1 LFTLG
6 ARVVPTGSRPA
17 NTESTLYG
25 EGWIARRTPGG
36 CFLEWDAGQLMSEY
50 ITAEISPEEF
60 ERLRAEPEA
69 FREVAGVHERERVFP
84 RELNAAIV
92 AYLQWRTSGVPK
104 RDAEAARAVAA
115 KGDPEVLLARVGG
128 LVRECGRVEVDWSTH
143 DLAEGA
149 ALARVQM
156 ASRYPELDDE
166 ALDALSWDFSYGW
179 K

>member
-1 LFTLG
+1 MLRWGRKRALFTLG

-36 CFLEWDAGQLMSEY
+36 C
-50 ITAEISPEEF
+50 
-60 ERLRAEPEA
+60 

-128 LVRECGRVEVDWSTH
+128 LVRECGRIEVDWSTH

-149 ALARVQM
+149 ALARAQM